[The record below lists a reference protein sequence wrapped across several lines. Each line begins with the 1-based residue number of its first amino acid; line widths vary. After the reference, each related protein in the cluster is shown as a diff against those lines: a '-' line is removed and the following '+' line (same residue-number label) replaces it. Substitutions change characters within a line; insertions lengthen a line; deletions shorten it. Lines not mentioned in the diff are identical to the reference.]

1 MKSIKTF
8 KQFNE
13 NYEVHIDT
21 HNLYKYNVEDLHLS
35 KEEELKIKDETVDI
49 INKMNSL
56 DKLKVSEEL
65 EKLTDKFGCTL
76 KDLTNPVFVKEYLDR
91 EIIMRNKDKELESVQ
106 EGFGDWVKDKL
117 LKFFSFIFGLG
128 APILSVF
135 MIISNTLSSN
145 FWGVVTG
152 AIALSISILAS
163 AFISSKINKN

>member
-13 NYEVHIDT
+13 NYVTHVDT
-21 HNLYKYNVEDLHLS
+21 QNLYKYNVEDLHLN

-65 EKLTDKFGCTL
+65 EKLTDKFGCSL
-76 KDLTNPVFVKEYLDR
+76 EDLTNPVFVKEYLDR
-91 EIIMRNKDKELESVQ
+91 EIIMRNKDKELEAVQ
-106 EGFGDWVKDKL
+106 EGFGDWIKEKL

-135 MIISNTLSSN
+135 MIVSNSINNN
-145 FWGVVTG
+145 FWGVFTG
-152 AIALSISILAS
+152 AMALTISILAS
-163 AFISSKINKN
+163 AWISSRTK

>member
-13 NYEVHIDT
+13 NYDTHIDT
-21 HNLYKYNVEDLHLS
+21 QDLYKYNVEDLHLN

-65 EKLTDKFGCTL
+65 EKLTDKFGCSL
-76 KDLTNPVFVKEYLDR
+76 EDLTNPVFVKEYLDR
-91 EIIMRNKDKELESVQ
+91 EIIMRNKDKELEAVQ
-106 EGFGDWVKDKL
+106 EGFGDWIKEKL

-135 MIISNTLSSN
+135 MIVSNSINNN
-145 FWGVVTG
+145 FWGVFTG
-152 AIALSISILAS
+152 AMALTISILAS
-163 AFISSKINKN
+163 AWISSRTK

>member
-13 NYEVHIDT
+13 NYVTHVDT
-21 HNLYKYNVEDLHLS
+21 QNLYKYNVEDLNLN

-65 EKLTDKFGCTL
+65 EKLTDKFGCSL
-76 KDLTNPVFVKEYLDR
+76 EDLTNPVFVKEYLDR
-91 EIIMRNKDKELESVQ
+91 EIIMRNKDKELEAVQ
-106 EGFGDWVKDKL
+106 EGFGDWIKEKL

-135 MIISNTLSSN
+135 MIVSNSINNN
-145 FWGVVTG
+145 FWGVFTG
-152 AIALSISILAS
+152 AMALTISILAS
-163 AFISSKINKN
+163 AWISSRTK

>member
-13 NYEVHIDT
+13 NYDTHIDT
-21 HNLYKYNVEDLHLS
+21 QDLYKYNVEDLHLN

-65 EKLTDKFGCTL
+65 EKLTDKFGCSL
-76 KDLTNPVFVKEYLDR
+76 EDLTNPVFVKEYLDR
-91 EIIMRNKDKELESVQ
+91 EIIMRNKDKELEAVQ
-106 EGFGDWVKDKL
+106 EGFGDWIKEKL
-117 LKFFSFIFGLG
+117 MKFFSFIFGLG

-135 MIISNTLSSN
+135 MIVSNSINNN
-145 FWGVVTG
+145 FWGVFTG
-152 AIALSISILAS
+152 AMALTISILAS
-163 AFISSKINKN
+163 AWISSRTK

>member
-13 NYEVHIDT
+13 NYDT
-21 HNLYKYNVEDLHLS
+21 HVDTQDLYKYNVEDLHLN

-65 EKLTDKFGCTL
+65 EKLTDKFGCSL
-76 KDLTNPVFVKEYLDR
+76 EDLTNPVFVKEYLDR
-91 EIIMRNKDKELESVQ
+91 EIIMRNKDKELEAVQ
-106 EGFGDWVKDKL
+106 EGFGDWIKEKL
-117 LKFFSFIFGLG
+117 MKFFSFIFGLG

-135 MIISNTLSSN
+135 MIVSSSINNN
-145 FWGVVTG
+145 FWGVFTG
-152 AIALSISILAS
+152 AMALTISILAS
-163 AFISSKINKN
+163 AWISSRTK

>member
-13 NYEVHIDT
+13 NYDT
-21 HNLYKYNVEDLHLS
+21 HVDTQDLYKYNVEDLHLN

-65 EKLTDKFGCTL
+65 EKLTDKFGCSL
-76 KDLTNPVFVKEYLDR
+76 EDLTNPVFVKEYLDR
-91 EIIMRNKDKELESVQ
+91 EIIMRNKDKELEAVQ
-106 EGFGDWVKDKL
+106 EGFGDWIKEKL

-135 MIISNTLSSN
+135 MIVSNSINNN
-145 FWGVVTG
+145 FWGVFTG
-152 AIALSISILAS
+152 AMALTISILAS
-163 AFISSKINKN
+163 AWISSRTK